1 MPDVWLRA
9 GANRDFC
16 RFRAFLM
23 RGAFQIVAFALLLV
37 ALPAGAAEADETWQ
51 KESAQWFEKIE
62 PGGRVR
68 VVNPLGDIRARFGG
82 YEDRV
87 EILATLQY
95 TDQQTSVPEVTL
107 KRVGT
112 GLDVSTTW
120 TEGEG
125 AGKGRVDLVVFVP
138 QGATLD
144 ARTEDGLLEAKGLK
158 GDLIASSIKGEI
170 RTRSIRGRVNAK
182 SARGAISAAL
192 ESGVTE
198 QPQSITTETGDIE
211 VYLWEDADMQ
221 VRLATSGE
229 ISTDFSIEIEHRRF
243 EEPGKHGRATIGD
256 GGPQLVLESKRG
268 RVRLLRQQRDFDPKN

>member
-1 MPDVWLRA
+1 M
-9 GANRDFC
+9 G
-16 RFRAFLM
+16 
-23 RGAFQIVAFALLLV
+23 GAFQLAAFALIVVTLPV
-37 ALPAGAAEADETWQ
+37 AAAEADDTWQ
-51 KESAQWFEKIE
+51 KESAQWLEKIE
-62 PGGRVR
+62 PGGTVR

-82 YEDRV
+82 YENQV

-107 KRVGT
+107 NRVGE
-112 GLDVSTTW
+112 GLDVSTRW

-125 AGKGRVDLVVFVP
+125 AGRGRVDLVVFVP

-158 GDLIASSIKGEI
+158 SNLIASSLQGEI
-170 RTRSIRGRVNAK
+170 MIRSIRGRINVK
-182 SARGAISAAL
+182 SSRGAISAAL
-192 ESGVTE
+192 ERGATE

-211 VYLWEDADMQ
+211 VYLWEDAAMQ

-243 EEPGKHGRATIGD
+243 EEPGKHGRATIGKD
-256 GGPQLVLESKRG
+256 GPQLVLESKRG
-268 RVRLLRQQRDFDPKN
+268 RVRLLRQQRDFDPRD